1 MVDKKISELPAATGV
16 GASDLF
22 PVTQGYTVPG
32 SGTTRKLTVAQLF
45 TYAGGGVTSVT
56 GTAPVISSGGATPAI
71 SIPAA
76 TNAAAGY
83 ATAAQIAAI
92 EANTLKVTNATHTG
106 DATGATALVVSRING
121 VALASLATGI
131 LRNTTATGV
140 PSIAINADLPVM
152 SATVGGA
159 VPTPPNNITTFLRGD
174 GTFATPAGGGGGDML
189 LAGVQ
194 TNTGLKTFLN
204 ASFGLRNVA
213 NTSTSFLSTT
223 ATAART
229 WAFQDRDGTL
239 ADLGAN
245 SFAGSQTI
253 TGANALRGSYGGGGV
268 ISNFAAGNGALQ
280 ANTTG
285 STSTAVG
292 VEALYS
298 NTVGDF
304 NTATGYSALRSNTT
318 GNYNTAYGY
327 NALLTNTIGI
337 RNTAN
342 GLQSLEANTTGS
354 DNVASGFYALRN
366 NTTGGT
372 NTAAGANALLTNT
385 TGSNN
390 TASGYNTGVGIITGS
405 GNTVL
410 GANVT
415 GLAAA
420 LTNNIIL
427 ANGTGAIKGQHDGT
441 NWAFTGNV
449 IGSNLSGINTGD
461 QIALT
466 VPNTPAGNIA
476 AITVQAAINEL
487 DVEKALLAGSATQA
501 FSATTAAPLTNTTQV
516 ATTAFVTAFGSLKLG
531 AQGALPVNVD
541 FNLLVTPG
549 IWYQGVT
556 GGTLANAPAG
566 MTNNSKYILTIFDS
580 GSSSLVQTLYGQDG
594 WLLGKVFTRNL
605 QGATWYSWWSQAP
618 FNVDVVSPGLQGFS
632 FFEKTI
638 NESIDGTDGA
648 VGKVDA
654 FKIVHEYGGAT
665 AKGGRHGLEVFSR
678 LTSATSAT
686 NPDRNYVGAAFI
698 GEALSS
704 DGGTVGTRRGA
715 VFGINPVV
723 SMGATATYF
732 LNAAGMEVNTNITAG
747 SSVDYKAGIQ
757 IAGFPTDTVQGTVY
771 DAYLSI
777 SSQTG
782 AVGSRTGILFSAAN
796 GKHPISSGGA
806 LIETVGANTIAYG
819 IKLNT
824 YTFSTAVFSSND
836 FSISNAGSITMTAAN
851 AQLEIGSKSIVG
863 TPFIDFNSSG
873 TGLDYDARILAL
885 GGGGTAGN
893 GALHI
898 IATAVHFNRPNVGLE
913 LGALGVSNTAL
924 IDFHSSATSN
934 DYDFRMLA
942 SGGGASSGLGIM
954 TFTGTSMLFT
964 VPDVRLN
971 SIGNY
976 ANDAAASAGGVAIG
990 GLYRNASIMQ
1000 IRVV

>member
-1 MVDKKISELPAATGV
+1 MSGTKISGLPAATV
-16 GASDLF
+16 VNASDLF
-22 PVTQGYTVPG
+22 PVSQGYTVPG
-32 SGTTRKLTVAQLF
+32 TGTTRKLTVAQLF

-71 SIPAA
+71 SMPAA

-106 DATGATALVVSRING
+106 DATGATALVVAGING
-121 VALASLATGI
+121 VALAGLATGI
-131 LRNTTATGV
+131 LRNTTGTGV

-174 GTFATPAGGGGGDML
+174 GTFAIPAGGGGGDML
-189 LAGVQ
+189 LAGIQ

-204 ASFGLRNVA
+204 TSFGLRNVA

-268 ISNFAAGNGALQ
+268 TSNFAAGNGALQ

-285 STSTAVG
+285 STNTAVG
-292 VEALYS
+292 VDALYS
-298 NTVGDF
+298 STVGDF

-342 GLQSLEANTTGS
+342 GLQALEANTTGS
-354 DNVASGFYALRN
+354 DNVASGFYALKN
-366 NTTGGT
+366 NSTGST
-372 NTAAGANALLTNT
+372 NTAAGANALLNNT
-385 TGSNN
+385 IGANN
-390 TASGYNTGVGIITGS
+390 TASGYNTGLGIITGS

-415 GLAAA
+415 GLAGA

-449 IGSNLSGINTGD
+449 VGSNLSGTNTGD

-476 AITVQAAINEL
+476 AITVQAALNEL
-487 DVEKALLAGSATQA
+487 DTEKALLAGSATQA
-501 FSATTAAPLTNTTQV
+501 FSAPTAAPLTNTNQV
-516 ATTAFVTAFGSLKLG
+516 ATTAFVTAQ
-531 AQGALPVNVD
+531 AV
-541 FNLLVTPG
+541 FN
-549 IWYQGVT
+549 I
-556 GGTLANAPAG
+556 N
-566 MTNNSKYILTIFDS
+566 
-580 GSSSLVQTLYGQDG
+580 
-594 WLLGKVFTRNL
+594 
-605 QGATWYSWWSQAP
+605 
-618 FNVDVVSPGLQGFS
+618 VVSPGLQGFTYFDKQIS
-632 FFEKTI
+632 
-638 NESIDGTDGA
+638 ESIDGTDGA

-654 FKIVHEYGGAT
+654 FKIVHSFGGAT

-678 LTSATSAT
+678 LTAPTSAT

-723 SMGATATYF
+723 SLGASATYF
-732 LNAAGMEVNTNITAG
+732 LNAAGMEVNTNCTAG
-747 SSVDYKAGIQ
+747 SIVDYKAGIQ

-771 DAYLSI
+771 DAYLSL
-777 SSQTG
+777 STQVG
-782 AVGSRTGILFSAAN
+782 AVGARTGILFSAAN

-824 YTFSTAVFSSND
+824 YTFSTAVFSSNE
-836 FSISNAGSITMTAAN
+836 FALSNAGNITMTAVN
-851 AQLEIGSKSIVG
+851 AQIELGSKTTAG

-873 TGLDYDARILAL
+873 TGLDYDARILAI
-885 GGGGTAGN
+885 GGSGTAGN
-893 GALHI
+893 GAMHI

-913 LGALGVSNTAL
+913 LGGLGVSNTAL
-924 IDFHSSATSN
+924 IDFHSSSTSN

-954 TFTGTSMLFT
+954 TFTGGSMLFT

-990 GLYRNASIMQ
+990 GLYRNASVVQ